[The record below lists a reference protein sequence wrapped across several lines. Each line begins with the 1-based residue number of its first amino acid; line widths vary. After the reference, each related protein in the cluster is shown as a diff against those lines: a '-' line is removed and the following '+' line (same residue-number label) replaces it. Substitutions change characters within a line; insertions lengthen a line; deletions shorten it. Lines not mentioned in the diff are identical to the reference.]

1 MEVTEEQF
9 NGHPVVVPVGDV
21 DLGNSRDLQMHLRQ
35 TLGKKPKRLLVDLAG
50 VPHMDSS
57 GVATLV
63 EAMQVSRRNGTSL
76 VLCAMTDRVRSI
88 FEIARLDKVF
98 RIVDKR
104 EEAEEN
110 A

>member
-1 MEVTEEQF
+1 MEVREEQL
-9 NGHPVVVPVGDV
+9 NGHPVIVPQGDV
-21 DLGNSRDLQMHLRQ
+21 DLGNSKDLQHRLRQ
-35 TLGKKPKRLLVDLAG
+35 TLNLKPRQLVVDLGG
-50 VPHMDSS
+50 VPYMDSS

-98 RIVDKR
+98 RIVDSR
-104 EEAEEN
+104 DQVGGA
-110 A
+110 